1 MTKRLRLSLLAA
13 LLAIPTMAMAESRP
27 LEAQLAHTL
36 LALKEG
42 RMDAALREADA
53 LVKANPNFRL
63 AQLVRADLLMAR
75 AKPLTGFGNASGA
88 SHDKI
93 EDLRSEAQARLQ
105 RYQDQTPVSST
116 PKHLWKLDPEQ
127 KHALVVDASRST
139 LYVFENVDNEPRYVT
154 DYYISIGKSG
164 ADKTNEGDKRTPIG
178 VYYVKDSLPA
188 SSLTDFYGVGAFP
201 LSYPNEWDIKHGR
214 SGHGIWIHGTPSDT
228 YSRPP
233 LASSGCVVLTND
245 DLNRLS
251 KMLQIGKTPVVITN
265 QMEWSDD
272 KDKAERDALLKEI
285 EHWRTDWSSRDTEA
299 YLKHYARNFYSEDM
313 DYSAWASHKGKVNA
327 GKAWIKVEVNNLSV
341 FPYPGTTNM
350 AVVNFEQDYSSNNLN
365 NKMKKRQ
372 YWIKQGERWQILY
385 EGAA

>member
-1 MTKRLRLSLLAA
+1 MAVSLAVP
-13 LLAIPTMAMAESRP
+13 AIAVADSQFM
-27 LEAQLAHTL
+27 EAQLAHTL

-42 RMDAALREADA
+42 RMDVALKEVDA

-75 AKPLTGFGNASGA
+75 ARPITGFGNVPDAPR
-88 SHDKI
+88 DKI
-93 EDLRSEAQARLQ
+93 EDLRSEAQARLR
-105 RYQDQTPVSST
+105 RYQDQAPITSV
-116 PKHLWKLDPEQ
+116 PKYLWQLDASQ
-127 KHALVVDASRST
+127 KYALVVDASRST
-139 LYVFENVDNEPRYVT
+139 LYVFENIDGEPHYVT
-154 DYYISIGKSG
+154 DFYISIGKLG

-188 SSLTDFYGVGAFP
+188 NSLTDLYGSGAFP
-201 LSYPNEWDIKHGR
+201 LSYPNEWDVKHGR

-233 LASSGCVVLTND
+233 LSSSGCVVLAND
-245 DLNRLS
+245 DLNKLS
-251 KMLQIGKTPVVITN
+251 KLLQIGKTPVVITN

-272 KDKAERDALLKEI
+272 KDKADRAALLKEI
-285 EHWRTDWSSRDTEA
+285 DHWRTDWSSRDTDA

-313 DYSAWASHKGKVNA
+313 DYAAWASHKSKVNA

-350 AVVNFEQDYSSNNLN
+350 VVVNFEQDYTSNNLV

-372 YWIKQGERWQILY
+372 YWIKQGDRWQILY
-385 EGAA
+385 EGAV

>member
-1 MTKRLRLSLLAA
+1 MTQRLRLFLFAMLF
-13 LLAIPTMAMAESRP
+13 AIPVMASADSSS
-27 LEAQLAHTL
+27 LEAQLANAL

-42 RMDAALREADA
+42 RIDSALREVDA
-53 LVKANPNFRL
+53 LAKANPNFRL
-63 AQLVRADLLMAR
+63 AHLVKADLLMAR
-75 AKPLTGFGNASGA
+75 AKPLTGFGNVPGA
-88 SHDKI
+88 PRDKI

-105 RYQDQTPVSST
+105 RYQDKAPVASV
-116 PKHLWKLDPEQ
+116 PKHLWRLDPEQ

-139 LYVFENVDNEPRYVT
+139 LYVFENVNNEPHYVA

-164 ADKTNEGDKRTPIG
+164 TDKTNEGDKRTPIG

-233 LASSGCVVLTND
+233 LASSGCVVLANE
-245 DLNRLS
+245 DLTRLS

-272 KDKAERDALLKEI
+272 KDKADRDALLKEI
-285 EHWRTDWSSRDTEA
+285 EHWRADWSNRDTDA
-299 YLKHYARNFYSEDM
+299 YLRHYARNFYSEDM

-350 AVVNFEQDYSSNNLN
+350 AVVNFEQDYSSNNLV

-372 YWIKQGERWQILY
+372 YWIRQGDRWQILY

>member
-27 LEAQLAHTL
+27 LEAQFAHTL

-233 LASSGCVVLTND
+233 LASSGCVVLAND

>member
-13 LLAIPTMAMAESRP
+13 LLAIPAMAMAESRS
-27 LEAQLAHTL
+27 LEAQLAHAL

-42 RMDAALREADA
+42 HMDAALREADA

-63 AQLVRADLLMAR
+63 AQLVKADLLMAR

-88 SHDKI
+88 PHDKI

-105 RYQDQTPVSST
+105 RYQDQTPVSSI

-233 LASSGCVVLTND
+233 LASSGCVVLAND

-313 DYSAWASHKGKVNA
+313 DYAAWASHKGKVNA